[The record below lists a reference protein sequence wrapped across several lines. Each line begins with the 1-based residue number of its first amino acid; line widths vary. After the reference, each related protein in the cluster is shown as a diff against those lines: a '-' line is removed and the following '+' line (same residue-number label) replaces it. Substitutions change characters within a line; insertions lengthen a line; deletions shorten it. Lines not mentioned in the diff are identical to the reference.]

1 MMINH
6 KYYSTLEELLGNL
19 TKKDK
24 DYILVRHDFKK
35 GDVVKPH
42 YHPEA
47 NEWALFRNGKVEI
60 ILESETATVQSSG
73 KYFVVHFPK
82 TKFHGLKCLT
92 DISYFVLRDK
102 KDKTKYK

>member
-24 DYILVRHDFKK
+24 DYILVQHDFKK
-35 GDVVKPH
+35 GEVVKPH

-47 NEWALFRNGKVEI
+47 NEWVIFRNGKVEI
-60 ILESETATVQSSG
+60 TLELETATVQSSEE
-73 KYFVVHFPK
+73 YSVVYFPK
-82 TKFHGLKCLT
+82 NKFHGLKCLT
-92 DISYFVLRDK
+92 DISYLVLRDK